1 MRSVVAM
8 VSALVVS
15 VTVGLAGEWNVDP
28 VHSSVGFSVRHLMIS
43 NVKGGFGKFSGTAK
57 YDPAVPGGLVIE
69 GTVEA
74 ASIDT
79 GNGMRDKD
87 LRSESFLDV
96 AKYPL
101 ITFKS
106 TALKKEADGRTTL
119 TGDLGL
125 HGVTNSVTF
134 ELRGLAA
141 PVAFMGTR
149 VGMSLIGQIPR
160 DKFGLTYNKALETGG
175 VVVGNE
181 VTLSADI
188 EIVERVAPAPA
199 K

>member
-1 MRSVVAM
+1 MRLFVAT

-15 VTVGLAGEWNVDP
+15 VTVGLGGEWSVDP
-28 VHSSVGFSVRHLMIS
+28 VHSSVGFSVKHLMIS
-43 NVKGGFGKFSGTAK
+43 NVKGDFGKFTGSAK
-57 YDPAVPGGLVIE
+57 YDPAVPGNLVIE
-69 GTVEA
+69 GKVEA

-87 LRSESFLDV
+87 LRSENFLDV

-106 TALKKEADGRTTL
+106 TAIKKESDGRYTL
-119 TGDLGL
+119 TGDLGM

-134 ELRGLAA
+134 ELTGLAA
-141 PVAFMGTR
+141 PVSFMGSTR
-149 VGMSLIGQIPR
+149 VGLSLTGQIAR
-160 DKFGLTYNKALETGG
+160 DKFGLTYNKALEAGG

-181 VTLSADI
+181 VTVSVDL
-188 EIVERVAPAPA
+188 EIVEKAAPPA

>member
-15 VTVGLAGEWNVDP
+15 VTVGLAGEWNIDP
-28 VHSSVGFSVRHLMIS
+28 VHSSVGFSVKHLMIS

-57 YDPAVPGGLVIE
+57 YDPAVPGNLVIE
-69 GTVEA
+69 GSIEA

-87 LRSESFLDV
+87 LRSENFLDV

-106 TALKKEADGRTTL
+106 TAIKKASDGHYTL
-119 TGDLGL
+119 TGDLGM
-125 HGVTNSVTF
+125 HGVTNAVTF
-134 ELRGLAA
+134 EVTGLAA
-141 PVAFMGTR
+141 PVNFMGKR
-149 VGMSLIGQIPR
+149 VGLSVTGQIAR

-181 VTLSADI
+181 VTVSADI
-188 EIVERVAPAPA
+188 EIVEKVATAPA